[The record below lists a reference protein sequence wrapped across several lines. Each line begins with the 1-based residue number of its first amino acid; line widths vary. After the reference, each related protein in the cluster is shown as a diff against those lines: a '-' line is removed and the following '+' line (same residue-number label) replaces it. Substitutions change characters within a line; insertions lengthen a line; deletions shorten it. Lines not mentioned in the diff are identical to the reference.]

1 MLELFKRLWLI
12 VLLIILTSSILL
24 ISDMKQRVS
33 SEKSTTPKIAIM
45 QISSTPVLDAA
56 VEGAID
62 RLKSNQLCAND
73 MKNIHL
79 FNAQGDF
86 ATANAIAKEITNGD
100 YDLVITFSTLAL
112 QVFSKANL
120 TTQKT
125 HVFGTVTD
133 PYGAGVGI
141 KGPNPEDHP
150 PYMTGIGTFQPV
162 KRAFKIAKEFNPK
175 IKKIGVV
182 WNPGEQCSEACTMLA
197 REVCTELGITLV
209 EANAGNTSEV
219 PEALRSVL
227 SKGVDA
233 LWIGGD
239 TVASASTQLIIN
251 LCMQN
256 KIPVFTHDP
265 SDTEKGTLFGLGAN
279 YYTVG
284 QYTADMAIE
293 VIKGKNPSEFR
304 IENVIPEKFTVNEEV
319 LKKLAGNWAKN
330 TFIEELIKEDAV
342 KNPPKGINSD
352 KKLNIKI
359 VLYNDTQSSEE
370 SQEGFLK
377 GLKNAGLTEGKHYQ
391 IKAYNA
397 QSDLSTLSSIMNT
410 INDEK
415 PDLVF
420 VVSTPALQA
429 SIRLLDKSIPI
440 VFTAVGD
447 AVKAGAGKSESDH
460 LPNITGITT
469 QSPFSGMARLIK
481 ETLPNT
487 KKVGTLFT
495 PSEINSVL
503 YNDWFKSALKKEG
516 IELISVPV
524 TASSDIPQASAELV
538 LKDIDLLCQIL
549 DNTTR
554 PAFPLIAKK
563 AKDKKIPIYVFD
575 NNFMKEGGILC
586 LSRDYIDAGTEAAEK
601 ALRILLKNESPKNI
615 PFSNTQSEKFVI
627 NYDLAKT
634 YGVKISA
641 SIKAQAKAYQIS
653 KD

>member
-1 MLELFKRLWLI
+1 MLELIKRLWLI
-12 VLLIILTSSILL
+12 ILLILLTSSILL
-24 ISDMKQRVS
+24 ISDMKQRVAKNPNS
-33 SEKSTTPKIAIM
+33 LPKIAIM
-45 QISSTPVLDAA
+45 QISSTPVLDAG

-62 RLKSNQLCAND
+62 RLKSNQLCADD
-73 MKNIHL
+73 MKNIHQ

-112 QVFSKANL
+112 QVFSKANQYS
-120 TTQKT
+120 QKT

-162 KRAFKIAKEFNPK
+162 KRAFKIAKEFNPR
-175 IKKIGVV
+175 IKRIGVV
-182 WNPGEQCSEACTMLA
+182 WNPGEQCSEACTKLA
-197 REVCTELGITLV
+197 REVCAELGITLV

-227 SKGVDA
+227 SKGIDA

-251 LCMQN
+251 MCMQN
-256 KIPVFTHDP
+256 KVPVFTHDP
-265 SDTEKGTLFGLGAN
+265 TDTEKGTLFGLGAN

-284 QYTADMAIE
+284 QFTADMAIE
-293 VIKGKNPSEFR
+293 ILKGKKPSEFR
-304 IENVIPEKFTVNEEV
+304 IENVIPEKFTVNETV
-319 LKKLAGNWAKN
+319 LKQLGGNWAKN
-330 TFIEELIKEDAV
+330 AFIEQLIREDAE
-342 KNPPKGINSD
+342 KNPPKGLTSD

-370 SQEGFLK
+370 SHEGFLK
-377 GLKNAGLTEGKHYQ
+377 GLKNAGLVEGKHYEV
-391 IKAYNA
+391 KAYNA

-415 PDLVF
+415 PDLVL

-429 SIRLLDKSIPI
+429 SIRLLDKSIPVI
-440 VFTAVGD
+440 FTAVGD
-447 AVKAGAGKSESDH
+447 AVKAGAGKSETDH
-460 LPNITGITT
+460 LANITGMTT

-481 ETLPNT
+481 TTLPQV
-487 KKVGTLFT
+487 KRVGTLFT

-503 YNDWFKSALKKEG
+503 YNDWFKVALKKEG
-516 IELISVPV
+516 IELVSVPV

-575 NNFMKEGGILC
+575 YAFMKEGGILC
-586 LSRDYIDAGTEAAEK
+586 LSRDYIDAGVEASEK
-601 ALRILLKNESPKNI
+601 ALKILLKNESPKNI
-615 PFSNTQSEKFVI
+615 PFSNTQSEKFFI
-627 NYDLAKT
+627 NEELANE
-634 YGVKISA
+634 YKIKITP
-641 SIKAQAKAYQIS
+641 SIKAQAKAYKIS